1 MSCQAL
7 YTALPAVAYVQAT
20 VYIAVIIIT
29 FLSGDL
35 GNNAPL
41 LAHICLNTRFQLRTI
56 GRKVLFDLCVTKVDC
71 RVLFERFFRGMQP
84 VGLRKR
90 LDNRVVRLIHLAVNA
105 QA

>member
-7 YTALPAVAYVQAT
+7 YTALPAVAHVQAT

-56 GRKVLFDLCVTKVDC
+56 GRKVLFNLCVTKVDC
-71 RVLFERFFRGMQP
+71 RVFRGMQP